1 MVEPAS
7 VNAAALGLVFLLGLR
22 HGLDPDHIAVVD
34 NLTFRAHAV
43 RPRLAPWVGTWFALG
58 HSLSVA
64 VVAVGVSLLSG
75 LVAFPEWIGS
85 AFDLLVIFLL
95 LLVGGLNL
103 CALLRTD
110 GYKPVGWRSRLVPRR
125 LRGTTSPAAILVIGM
140 IFGLVFDTA
149 TQAVAWG
156 TAASAGGGV
165 AGALAIAAAF
175 AGGMILTDTADSQI
189 VARLLRRG
197 EDQGGVR
204 FYRRS
209 VGWVIVTL
217 SFAMAAYALA
227 SMAAPELELPDSL
240 FTLVGILAALIV
252 VLLLSGGRKRSRS
265 FSGPS

>member
-1 MVEPAS
+1 MVEPAD
-7 VNAAALGLVFLLGLR
+7 VDAAALGLVFLLGLR

-43 RPRLAPWVGTWFALG
+43 RPRLAPWVGTWFAFG

-64 VVAVGVSLLSG
+64 IVAVGVSLLSG

-85 AFDLLVIFLL
+85 AFDLLVIALL
-95 LLVGGLNL
+95 LVVGGLNL
-103 CALLRTD
+103 RALLRPD
-110 GYKPVGWRSRLVPRR
+110 GYQPVGWRSRLVPRR
-125 LRGTTSPAAILVIGM
+125 LRGATSPVAILAIGM

-175 AGGMILTDTADSQI
+175 AAGMILTDTADSQL

-197 EDQGGVR
+197 GDQDRVR
-204 FYRRS
+204 QYRRG
-209 VGWVIVTL
+209 VGCVIVTL
-217 SFAMAAYALA
+217 SFAMAGYALA
-227 SMAAPELELPDSL
+227 TMAAPGLELPDSL
-240 FTLVGILAALIV
+240 FTGVGIAAAGLVIA
-252 VLLLSGGRKRSRS
+252 LLLLAQAKGRTA
-265 FSGPS
+265 